1 MSVFQLLES
10 IRDVLTPRLAQM
22 PMAVRNRKGLP
33 PALDEPEPMRP
44 CAILLG
50 SMPPTSPEAQSRA
63 PFLVIQPMDG
73 EDTPEGLQIVRVVL
87 RLCIVGDDCEACE
100 NDLMNLLALV
110 RLALLE
116 LPGGVVGKFRLLPDG
131 EAGSHLPWERPDEQ
145 VPPFLQAHIFSQ
157 WQTAGAAKMPRLDM
171 IDYE

>member
-10 IRDVLTPRLAQM
+10 IRDALAPKLAQM
-22 PMAVRNRKGLP
+22 PMAVRSRKGLP
-33 PALDEPEPMRP
+33 PDADEPEPMRP

-50 SMPPTSPEAQSRA
+50 SMPPTSPEAQSKA

-73 EDTPEGLQIVRVVL
+73 EDTPDGLQTVRVVL
-87 RLCIVGDDCEACE
+87 RLCIVGDDCEAAE
-100 NDLMNLLALV
+100 NDLLNLLALA

-116 LPGGVVGKFRLLPDG
+116 LPGGVIGSFRLLPAG
-131 EAGSHLPWERPDEQ
+131 ESGSRLPWERPDEQ

-157 WQTAGAAKMPRLDM
+157 WQTAGAAKKPNLKMV
-171 IDYE
+171 DYE